1 MGRITKI
8 VERMRQR
15 AATAQR
21 GTPDQLNDIEDLYK
35 AIADEIITL
44 ISSIK
49 THKDAFVLYTKLSR
63 DAAAKMGVGP
73 PRTVLAALVARI
85 ESFDKELASVRTLSH
100 LISPYAEGLPEMAS
114 SMSTNLRAMEAIL
127 LNPETAANEDSV
139 TFLNLFKTLILG
151 PLAIGI
157 QVNQAM
163 LMRQGV
169 AGARRAAI
177 ERPVEAALRAA

>member
-1 MGRITKI
+1 
-8 VERMRQR
+8 
-15 AATAQR
+15 
-21 GTPDQLNDIEDLYK
+21 
-35 AIADEIITL
+35 
-44 ISSIK
+44 
-49 THKDAFVLYTKLSR
+49 
-63 DAAAKMGVGP
+63 
-73 PRTVLAALVARI
+73 
-85 ESFDKELASVRTLSH
+85 
-100 LISPYAEGLPEMAS
+100 
-114 SMSTNLRAMEAIL
+114 MSTNLRAMEAIL